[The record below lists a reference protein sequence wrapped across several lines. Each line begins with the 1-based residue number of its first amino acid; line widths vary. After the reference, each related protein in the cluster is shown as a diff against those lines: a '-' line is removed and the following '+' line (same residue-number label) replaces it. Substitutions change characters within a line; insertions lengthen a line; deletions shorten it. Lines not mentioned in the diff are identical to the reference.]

1 MAKKTTLSNT
11 EMAVMNLEVDI
22 AQRKFSF
29 FDQGFVEGEGIW
41 YSCLRDE
48 QKVSPKLAARAITA
62 LLKLGYFVRELKDED
77 GEQWMGL
84 TEEGVAHY
92 TKLAEVFAGETHR
105 FEIVEEEA
113 DTKAPKA
120 PRKPVD
126 SSANKGQGCKC
137 GCGQATSGKGQ
148 YLPGHDAKHVSRLAR
163 TAQDAQWNAE
173 VATLSTA
180 LRAKLQRSLAS
191 K

>member
-1 MAKKTTLSNT
+1 MAKTQTLSNT

-29 FDQGFVEGEGIW
+29 FDQGFEEGEGIW

-48 QKVSPKLAARAITA
+48 QNVSPKLAARAISA
-62 LLKLGYFVRELKDED
+62 LLKLGYFVKELKDED
-77 GEQWMGL
+77 GEQWLGL

-92 TKLAEVFAGETHR
+92 TKLAEVFKGESHR
-105 FEIVEEEA
+105 FDIVEEEA
-113 DTKAPKA
+113 APKAPKA
-120 PRKPVD
+120 RKATDP
-126 SSANKGQGCKC
+126 STNSGQGCKC
-137 GCGQATSGKGQ
+137 QCGQATSGKGQ

-163 TAQDAQWNAE
+163 TTQDAQWNAE

-180 LRAKLQRSLAS
+180 LRAKLQRSLSS